1 VTVGVRRPGE
11 KRRREQVALLEEV
24 SASGA
29 RLVTDHPLP
38 PGTPLEYEVP
48 GTDIRGH
55 GRVVFARVFETPV
68 GTRFA
73 LGVQREAGKAPGAR
87 TRNRMAQG
95 TRHEAAHAAVA

>member
-1 VTVGVRRPGE
+1 MRRPGE

-48 GTDIRGH
+48 GTGIRGR
-55 GRVVFARVFETPV
+55 GRVVFARVFESPV

-73 LGVQREAGKAPGAR
+73 LGVQRLGAASGAR
-87 TRNRMAQG
+87 APRTRRIEQG
-95 TRHEAAHAAVA
+95 TRQEAAHAAAA